1 MAQEDYRKALR
12 LGQKEF
18 RSSVL
23 KGTYPYLQ
31 ALDEILEHTAVEY
44 TEPLGVVNI
53 PLASIVGTKTAG
65 RKTAFAGNFMPLLDE
80 DTEFAQKWNALCDAH
95 LSVGIRDPIKAYEY
109 MNKFY
114 VECGKLL
121 RKAPSG
127 QQACQRNEILRGD
140 EYSRLCHAYRAAP
153 LRGQGKQDLL

>member
-80 DTEFAQKWNALCDAH
+80 DTEFAQKWNAQCTQCIIVHLRAQAFQIHRTAVSHTHAAARRDHLVGQFQPQH
-95 LSVGIRDPIKAYEY
+95 LSSILPTPMADALRVEHQSVHIK
-109 MNKFY
+109 
-114 VECGKLL
+114 
-121 RKAPSG
+121 
-127 QQACQRNEILRGD
+127 
-140 EYSRLCHAYRAAP
+140 
-153 LRGQGKQDLL
+153 